1 MTRACRAQLAFGQG
15 QQQRALGLE
24 QAGELVNQEG
34 LAGAGKALHRHRLID
49 TTEEFAQQ
57 AVLLVAEHQ
66 VAGQGRQVH
75 RVQRGCP
82 LAVAVGE
89 LEIPLA
95 LGVQQL
101 LGLVLHLGRQQCDPV
116 FAQHAQAHGEG
127 FAIEVLC
134 YLPLEAPRRGAFD
147 LVGNAHDFGKAAF
160 LRIRRGGGGLARQ
173 VLHEQHDGGVEHA
186 GGGEEVGGGLAGE
199 AVGLVAGQRQVEHRH
214 LG

>member
-1 MTRACRAQLAFGQG
+1 VRWGSP
-15 QQQRALGLE
+15 

-66 VAGQGRQVH
+66 VAGKGRQIH
-75 RVQRGCP
+75 RVQRCCP

-101 LGLVLHLGRQQCDPV
+101 LGLVLHLGR
-116 FAQHAQAHGEG
+116 
-127 FAIEVLC
+127 
-134 YLPLEAPRRGAFD
+134 
-147 LVGNAHDFGKAAF
+147 
-160 LRIRRGGGGLARQ
+160 
-173 VLHEQHDGGVEHA
+173 
-186 GGGEEVGGGLAGE
+186 
-199 AVGLVAGQRQVEHRH
+199 
-214 LG
+214 